1 MGCGSMTMQII
12 TVDVKGKRVLIRVD
26 FNVPLKDGK
35 VAGDQRIVA
44 SIPTI
49 KVSYLVYLFAPMP
62 LCIVRP
68 RSWGQVRRFDESSW
82 PS

>member
-1 MGCGSMTMQII
+1 M
-12 TVDVKGKRVLIRVD
+12 RVD

-49 KVSYLVYLFAPMP
+49 KVAIISLYQYVPMP
-62 LCIVRP
+62 FVYSM
-68 RSWGQVRRFDESSW
+68 RSTMGPDQSS
-82 PS
+82 